1 MLEII
6 DKTIWPITILIM
18 VVLVL
23 KYFYQKSQFKE
34 NLSDILIR
42 LRASESNLNSKI
54 TENDAKIKTINKT
67 LSEHQNDLTQFKIQR
82 GLSG

>member
-6 DKTIWPITILIM
+6 DKTIWPVTILII